1 MIRIRLHIVAIV
13 LFIVGFYACMPEEE
27 CRTDMHVAMN
37 VALQADSIGINGQQ
51 YPYTSWDSISVQPI
65 GHDSIPYD
73 NAKNVSILALS
84 LRPNANT
91 TTYALLYHDVWDT
104 LHIEHQNNEVFINM
118 ACGCVIYATI
128 DTVYHTQHWIDS
140 VAIVNSH
147 IERGKEKN
155 LILYVHEQ

>member
-1 MIRIRLHIVAIV
+1 MTQAKLHIAAIA
-13 LFIVGFYACMPEEE
+13 LSILTLCACVPEEE

-37 VALQADSIGINGQQ
+37 VALQADSIGINGQR
-51 YPYTSWDSISVQPI
+51 YPFTSWDSISVQPI

-128 DTVYHTQHWIDS
+128 DTVHHTQHWIDS
-140 VAIVNSH
+140 VDIVNSH
-147 IERGKEKN
+147 IEQGKEKN
-155 LILYVHEQ
+155 LILYLHER